1 MRAIRVLQAGRA
13 PVSAGVAGL
22 PIRKQRAE
30 YARGVVM
37 ALWTREEV
45 ASDRLLGAFLAASVV
60 VVLVGWV
67 GALVYLFGFR
77 LL

>member
-1 MRAIRVLQAGRA
+1 
-13 PVSAGVAGL
+13 
-22 PIRKQRAE
+22 
-30 YARGVVM
+30 M

-60 VVLVGWV
+60 VVFVGWIS
-67 GALVYLFGFR
+67 ALVYLFGFR